1 MAVERVKIVLDADV
15 IIHFSKGECLSLL
28 PEIFPD
34 YEYVVLDKVYNE
46 LRSVTTQLDNQIT
59 FIKNI
64 TKIPFQP
71 TGQMLIE
78 YARLKSRFGEG
89 ESACMAYCR
98 FTSNII
104 GSSNLRDI
112 RNYCSEHKITYLT
125 TIDFL
130 YYAWHK
136 NLMSSDDCK
145 NFISVVK
152 AKGSRLPDIEDISQY
167 APIGL
172 VC

>member
-1 MAVERVKIVLDADV
+1 MAVEKGKIVLDADV

-28 PEIFPD
+28 PEIFP
-34 YEYVVLDKVYNE
+34 EYQYIVLDKVYNE
-46 LRSVTTQLDNQIT
+46 LRSVATQLDNQIL
-59 FIKNI
+59 FFKNM
-64 TKIPFQP
+64 TKVPFQP
-71 TGQMLIE
+71 KGQMLIE
-78 YARLKSRFGEG
+78 YAKLKLRFGEG

-130 YYAWHK
+130 YYAWRK
-136 NLMSSDDCK
+136 GLMSSDDCRS
-145 NFISVVK
+145 FISVVK
-152 AKGSRLPDIEDISQY
+152 AKGSRLPDIEDISQHT
-167 APIGL
+167 PLCSVI
-172 VC
+172 